1 MLPPWPELSWKAP
14 IPSID
19 DDTWPAITIIGI
31 LLLYFFSSTNVYK
44 SLYRKINEEKNIVED
59 ENKRL
64 QTIIDKYDKQVKIST
79 GTLKNNQDS
88 LQVARDDLQKL
99 RLENTELKHQV
110 ETLETRTEELYAQ
123 VNTMV

>member
-1 MLPPWPELSWKAP
+1 MDNFLL
-14 IPSID
+14 
-19 DDTWPAITIIGI
+19 ITIIGI

-44 SLYRKINEEKNIVED
+44 SLYRKVNEEKNIVEE
-59 ENKRL
+59 ENKKL
-64 QTIIDKYDKQVKIST
+64 HSIIERYEKQVKVSA

-99 RLENTELKHQV
+99 RLENTELKHQ
-110 ETLETRTEELYAQ
+110 LEVMEKRAEELYAQ

>member
-1 MLPPWPELSWKAP
+1 MDNFLL
-14 IPSID
+14 
-19 DDTWPAITIIGI
+19 ITIIGI

-44 SLYRKINEEKNIVED
+44 SLYKKVNEEKNILEED
-59 ENKRL
+59 NQKL
-64 QTIIDKYDKQVKIST
+64 QSIIDRYDKQVQVSSS
-79 GTLKNNQDS
+79 TLKKNQDN

-110 ETLETRTEELYAQ
+110 DSLETRTEELYAQ